1 MTPKWYDRADAL
13 LKERGISRVKV
24 GHALGQT
31 PQSASLKLSG
41 QRPASV
47 DEIAAIAGLVGVSA
61 AELIAGDMEFVTSL
75 EELEFLK
82 LLRMLTP
89 EQREVIFSTM
99 RNFLGATVKE

>member
-1 MTPKWYDRADAL
+1 MTAKWYDRADAL
-13 LKERGISRVKV
+13 LKERGISRVRV
-24 GHALGQT
+24 GQALGQT

-47 DEIAAIAGLVGVSA
+47 DEIAVIAGLIGVSA
-61 AELIAGDMEFVTSL
+61 AELIAGDMEFITSL

-89 EQREVIFSTM
+89 DQKALILNTM
-99 RNFLGATVKE
+99 RTFIGATVNQ